1 MSSLEPTEIEAL
13 ARIIDDLDY
22 YQLLRLK
29 PDANPRDVKN
39 AYYASSRAFHPDLYR
54 NLAPSLRDAIGVIA
68 RRISEAY
75 SVLRDPRRRPAYD
88 KQLEGGGNG
97 RIQLASREAP
107 KSPRPDEVSAQSPQ
121 GRQYLGLANADLQR
135 KDYVAAVRNLQTAFT
150 FESGNA
156 ALKSLLDETRQK
168 LRSGLTG

>member
-1 MSSLEPTEIEAL
+1 VSALAPTEIEAL

-22 YQLLRLK
+22 YQLLHLK
-29 PDANPRDVKN
+29 PEANPRDVKN

-54 NLAPSLRDAIGVIA
+54 NLAPSLRNAIGVIA
-68 RRISEAY
+68 RRVSEAY

-88 KQLEGGGNG
+88 KQLEESGNC
-97 RIQLASREAP
+97 RIQLASNEAP
-107 KSPRPDEVSAQSPQ
+107 KALRPDEVNAQSPQ

-135 KDYVAAVRNLQTAFT
+135 KDWVAAFRNLQTAAT
-150 FESGNA
+150 FEPGNA

-168 LRSGLTG
+168 LR